1 MSFQFLQIQNTVHS
15 LIVENEFWVSW
26 SRGHIKDLDNK
37 YGHIVNFMI
46 LYLKKSQD
54 KYVKQK
60 KTYNVYLRE
69 MQSH

>member
-15 LIVENEFWVSW
+15 LIVEISEVED
-26 SRGHIKDLDNK
+26 IDNK